1 MIKINRERAEAVA
14 MSRIRIERDKR
25 LVELDV
31 AFLRAVESGNDTAA
45 IAAEKQALRDV
56 TGKDLSALTIDQ
68 LASLS
73 LADAL
78 AL

>member
-14 MSRIRIERDKR
+14 MSRIRIERDQR

-31 AFLRAVESGNDTAA
+31 AFLRAVESGDDTAA

-56 TGKDLSALTIDQ
+56 TGKDLSTLTIDQ

-73 LADAL
+73 LAEAL

>member
-56 TGKDLSALTIDQ
+56 TLQPDPLNIVWPTPPA
-68 LASLS
+68 
-73 LADAL
+73 
-78 AL
+78 

>member
-14 MSRIRIERDKR
+14 LSRIRIERDKR
-25 LVELDV
+25 LEELDV
-31 AFLRAVESGNDTAA
+31 AFLRSVESGGDTAA

-68 LASLS
+68 LAGLS
-73 LADAL
+73 LADAM